1 MKNRLPPPKNRL
13 GSPIHLAIL
22 AMLAGASCAQA
33 QQAQTPPAPGPVQQQ
48 ATAPGASD
56 PNAVQEIT
64 ITATKRSTSLQKT
77 PLAVTALTAA
87 DLADNHVQNIEDV
100 VSLVPGFQATTEG
113 DHGVITM
120 TLRGIGNDQAKTEQA
135 DPEVAIFVDGVY
147 APRAEGATALL
158 FDLEGMEVLRGPQG
172 TLWGRNSTVGTVNM
186 QTAKPSLFD
195 NTYSFETSTGSYN
208 ALGAKGAFNIP
219 LSDTM
224 AMRIAFDHEQH
235 DGYVSYQ
242 TPPNISIASQQ
253 AAYFAANP
261 TASLASFQPINPNDF
276 VTTGQKYD
284 AQDQT
289 ALRISYLFQPSK
301 SLKWNVS
308 FEDFEDHGTPN
319 ENLMQDPR
327 PGQSLWSALIMQAPS
342 EDRTSK
348 NIRSRVD
355 WELNDSTALNYT
367 FGYGIYNGASTF
379 DQNAGANVPT
389 SFATGGN
396 TQFDNTD
403 NSHYVNYSHEVQLQ
417 STGKHEVDWLLG
429 AYYGH
434 ENNSI
439 RFDIPQQDGTTQGP
453 INWMGVFIQPDET
466 VSSKALFTQET
477 WNVRDDVH
485 LTAGL
490 RFTKDDKANNG
501 GNDFAWTG
509 DSTLPDLP
517 VQPSGNINVNLNNG
531 VPIGQ
536 PGSGLKSYDLNTG
549 TYSDSKA
556 TWLLKSEFD
565 LDAHN
570 MVYASVATGFKSGGL
585 QDGGA
590 SAGAAGTFA
599 PETITSY
606 EIGTKSSFMGG
617 KVKWNNALYDEVF
630 KDYQFASAVTLPGG
644 GHTLNLYNVGGTTNV
659 VGLESELA
667 AKLTPDDK
675 LQLTASYIPTATLGS
690 MVAGSNDYS
699 QIMPPNPA
707 TGVNSESI
715 TGNRMPHAP
724 KFSSTLQY
732 QHAFHFGEG
741 TLTPRINLHY
751 ESASWLSVFDGG
763 IATANNIANNPND
776 EQKAYTRTDLG
787 LRYTSGK
794 SWYLDAYIRNVE
806 DANIKT
812 AALAQQSANGVVI
825 WQAQYLPPLTAGIN
839 FGVKY

>member
-1 MKNRLPPPKNRL
+1 MKNRVNSPGRVL
-13 GSPIHLAIL
+13 GTPIQLAIL
-22 AMLAGASCAQA
+22 ALLSSVGSAQA
-33 QQAQTPPAPGPVQQQ
+33 QQTTAPAAPSSAQQ
-48 ATAPGASD
+48 ANGTPAADS
-56 PNAVQEIT
+56 NAVQEI
-64 ITATKRSTSLQKT
+64 IVTATKRSTSLQKT
-77 PLAVTALTAA
+77 PVAVTAISASSLE
-87 DLADNHVQNIEDV
+87 DNHVQNIENIAT
-100 VSLVPGFQATTEG
+100 LVPGFQATTQG

-172 TLWGRNSTVGTVNM
+172 TLWGRNSTVGAVNM
-186 QTAKPSLFD
+186 QTAKPVIGD
-195 NTYSFETSTGSYN
+195 NGYSFETGYGSYN
-208 ALGAKGAFNIP
+208 AVGGKGAINIP
-219 LSDTM
+219 INDTM

-235 DGYVSYQ
+235 DGYVNFQSA
-242 TPPNISIASQQ
+242 PNISLASQR

-261 TASLASFQPINPNDF
+261 TAAAASFQPINSNDF
-276 VTTGQKYD
+276 VTSGQKYD

-289 ALRISYLFQPSK
+289 AVRLSYLWQPNSN
-301 SLKWNVS
+301 LKWNVS
-308 FEDFEDHGTPN
+308 FEDFQDHGTPN

-327 PGQSLWSALIMQAPS
+327 AGQGLWSALIMQAPYM
-342 EDRTSK
+342 DRNSR

-355 WELNDSTALNYT
+355 WAINSNMAFNYT
-367 FGYGIYNGASTF
+367 FGYGLYDGASNF
-379 DQNAGANVPT
+379 DQNAGAVVPT

-403 NSHYVNYSHEVQLQ
+403 NSHYENYSHEFQLQ
-417 STGKHEVDWLLG
+417 STGKQQLDWLVG

-439 RFDIPQQDGTTQGP
+439 RFDIPQQVGTTQGP

-466 VSSKALFTQET
+466 VTSKAVFTQET
-477 WNVRDDVH
+477 WNVNDATH

-501 GNDFAWTG
+501 GNDFDWTY
-509 DSTLPDLP
+509 DATLPNVP
-517 VQPSGNINVNLNNG
+517 VQPSTNINSNLNNG

-536 PGSGLKSYDLNTG
+536 PGSGLVSYDNNTG

-556 TWLLKSEFD
+556 TWLLKAAFD
-565 LDAHN
+565 VNPQNL
-570 MVYASVATGFKSGGL
+570 VYASVATGFKSGGL

-590 SAGAAGTFA
+590 SAGAAGVFA

-606 EIGTKSSFMGG
+606 EVGTKSSFMGG
-617 KVKWNNALYDEVF
+617 SIKWNNALYDEEF

-644 GHTLNLYNVGGTTNV
+644 GHTLNLYNVGGITRV
-659 VGLESELA
+659 VGFESEVA
-667 AKLTPDDK
+667 ARLTKDDK

-699 QIMPPNPA
+699 QIMPANPA
-707 TGVNSESI
+707 TGVNSESV

-732 QHAFHFGEG
+732 QHVFKFGDG
-741 TLTPRINLHY
+741 TLTPRVNLHY
-751 ESASWLSVFDGG
+751 ESATWLSVFDGG
-763 IATANNIANNPND
+763 VATANNVANNPHD

-787 LRYTSGK
+787 LRYNSSK
-794 SWYLDAYIRNVE
+794 SWYVDAYIRNVE
-806 DANIKT
+806 NANIKT
-812 AALAQQSANGVVI
+812 AALAQQSANGVVV
-825 WQAQYLPPLTAGIN
+825 WQAQYLPPLTAGLN
-839 FGVKY
+839 FGVRY

>member
-1 MKNRLPPPKNRL
+1 MKNRMTSPSRL
-13 GSPIHLAIL
+13 GSPIQLAVL
-22 AMLAGASCAQA
+22 ALLAGATSAHA
-33 QQAQTPPAPGPVQQQ
+33 QQAQAPATPAAQQ
-48 ATAPGASD
+48 AAAASD
-56 PNAVQEIT
+56 STVVPEIVV
-64 ITATKRSTSLQKT
+64 TATKRTTPLQKT
-77 PLAVTALTAA
+77 PLAITALSAA
-87 DLADNHVQNIEDV
+87 TLQDNHVQNIEDIV
-100 VSLVPGFQATTEG
+100 TLVPGFQATTQV

-172 TLWGRNSTVGTVNM
+172 TLWGRNSTVGAVNM
-186 QTAKPSLFD
+186 QTAKPIIGD
-195 NTYSFETSTGSYN
+195 NSYSFETGAGSYN
-208 ALGAKGAFNIP
+208 AVGAKGAFNIP

-224 AMRIAFDHEQH
+224 AMRVAFDHEQH
-235 DGYVSYQ
+235 DGYVNFQ

-261 TASLASFQPINPNDF
+261 TASAASFQPINSNDF
-276 VTTGQKYD
+276 VTRGQKYD

-289 ALRISYLFQPSK
+289 AVRLSYLWQPSAN
-301 SLKWNVS
+301 LKWNVS
-308 FEDFEDHGTPN
+308 LEAFRDRGTPN

-327 PGQSLWSALIMQAPS
+327 PGQDLWSALIMQAPS
-342 EDRTSK
+342 LDRDTR
-348 NIRSRVD
+348 NVRSRVD
-355 WELNDSTALNYT
+355 WAVNDNMALNYT
-367 FGYGIYNGASTF
+367 FGYGLYNGSSTF

-403 NSHYVNYSHEVQLQ
+403 NSHYENYSHEVQLQ
-417 STGKHEVDWLLG
+417 STGKHQLDWLLG

-434 ENNSI
+434 ESNSI
-439 RFDIPQQDGTTQGP
+439 RFDIPQQVGTTQGP

-466 VSSKALFTQET
+466 VTSKAVFTQET
-477 WNVRDDVH
+477 WNVSDTVH
-485 LTAGL
+485 LTAGVRL
-490 RFTKDDKANNG
+490 TKDEKANNG
-501 GNDFAWTG
+501 GNDYAWTY
-509 DSTLPDLP
+509 DPTLPNQP

-556 TWLLKSEFD
+556 TWLLKGAFD
-565 LDAHN
+565 IDANN
-570 MVYASVATGFKSGGL
+570 MVYASVSTGFKSGGL

-590 SAGAAGTFA
+590 SVGAAGVFA

-606 EIGTKSSFMGG
+606 EVGTKSSFLGG
-617 KVKWNNALYDEVF
+617 QIKWNNALYDEEF

-644 GHTLNLYNVGGTTNV
+644 GHTLNLYNVGGITRI

-667 AKLTPDDK
+667 ARLTKDDK

-699 QIMPPNPA
+699 QIMPANPA
-707 TGVNSESI
+707 TGVNSESV

-732 QHAFHFGEG
+732 QHVFHVGDAR
-741 TLTPRINLHY
+741 LTPRINMHY
-751 ESASWLSVFDGG
+751 ETASWLSVFDGG
-763 IATANNIANNPND
+763 VATANNVANNTHD

-787 LRYTSGK
+787 LRYDSNK
-794 SWYLDAYIRNVE
+794 SWYVDAWIRNVE
-806 DANIKT
+806 NANIKT
-812 AALAQQSANGVVI
+812 AALAQQSSNGVVV

-839 FGVKY
+839 FGIRY